1 MSGNPTKIQTRR
13 NSYHEN
19 VTKKGNCFVD
29 KQFPF
34 FSICHYTGDYRRD
47 IMKNIKKLPN
57 FKMEKFEIVKAQD
70 GDVLIS
76 FLNRVAFPD
85 VVKFKINGSSIIFPR
100 GALPDIE
107 LMNVL
112 DEDLESI
119 TQAGN
124 VYIAAVQDGEAPCLR
139 LGELEA

>member
-1 MSGNPTKIQTRR
+1 
-13 NSYHEN
+13 
-19 VTKKGNCFVD
+19 
-29 KQFPF
+29 
-34 FSICHYTGDYRRD
+34 
-47 IMKNIKKLPN
+47 MKNIKKLPN